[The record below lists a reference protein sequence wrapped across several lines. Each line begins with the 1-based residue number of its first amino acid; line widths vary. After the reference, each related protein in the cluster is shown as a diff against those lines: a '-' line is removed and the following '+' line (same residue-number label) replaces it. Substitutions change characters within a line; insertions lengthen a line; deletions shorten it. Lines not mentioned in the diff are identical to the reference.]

1 MILRRHEAG
10 LTPLTMIRFR
20 LQALLAVLSL
30 LLLPS
35 PAAAWWEYGHETTA
49 EVAMKLVKPRTRQS
63 VQWLLKQQKQLET
76 PTCPARTIEEASV
89 WPDCIK
95 TLGDRFSYA
104 YAWHFQDVDICKQ
117 FDLKEPCAGGN
128 CVSAQIARAQRM
140 IADRELPARERLMAL
155 AFLVHFVDDLHQP
168 LHGAEHDGDQ
178 GGNKVKAS
186 YGVIPR
192 TNLHSIWDG
201 LLADRAISSPP
212 PGAAGLLSEVSP
224 EQRVE
229 IAKGNLADWSRESWE
244 LARTQVYGSLI
255 ADPCATPA
263 PTKVAMDEAKIEQ
276 LIPILRLQVAKGG
289 IRLARLL
296 DEALDGNHPEVAHPP
311 KPKRG

>member
-1 MILRRHEAG
+1 
-10 LTPLTMIRFR
+10 MIRFR
-20 LQALLAVLSL
+20 LQALLVAISLS
-30 LLLPS
+30 LLPS

-49 EVAMKLVKPRTRQS
+49 EVAMKLVKPRTKQS
-63 VQWLLKQQKQLET
+63 IFWLLRQQKQLET
-76 PTCPARTIEEASV
+76 PSCPARTIEEVSV

-104 YAWHFQDVDICKQ
+104 YAWHFQDVEICRQ

-140 IADRELPARERLMAL
+140 IADRELPARDRLMAL
-155 AFLVHFVDDLHQP
+155 AFLVHFVGDLHQP

-212 PGAAGLLSEVSP
+212 GGLGVLSDVPP
-224 EQRVE
+224 EQRAE
-229 IAKGNLADWSRESWE
+229 LAKGTIQDWSRESWE

-263 PTKVAMDEAKIEQ
+263 PARVAMDEAKIEQ

-311 KPKRG
+311 KRATGSSDAAPNAPKKG